1 MIKIVIKLGKHEL
14 KVLEEPELMIDCEK
28 GIASIILVVEDKDGT
43 TYELHYMNT
52 LDDPDLVVRDNTF
65 LDDLK

>member
-1 MIKIVIKLGKHEL
+1 
-14 KVLEEPELMIDCEK
+14 MIDCEK
-28 GIASIILVVEDKDGT
+28 GIASIILVVEDKDGK
-43 TYELHYMNT
+43 TYELHYLNT